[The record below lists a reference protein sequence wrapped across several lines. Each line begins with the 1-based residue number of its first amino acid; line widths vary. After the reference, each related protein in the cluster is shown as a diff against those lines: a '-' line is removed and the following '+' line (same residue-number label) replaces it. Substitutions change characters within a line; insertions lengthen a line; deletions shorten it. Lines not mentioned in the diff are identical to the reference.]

1 MKKLIALAAVATC
14 GAALA
19 VESANI
25 VGYGEADLNKDY
37 TGVGPMFFAIGEDV
51 TSIQN
56 LQVKGVASAMGTG
69 YTIAPITSTGNIPV
83 NYFYW
88 CGLSEYGVKDGWYTT
103 DDGATI
109 EAAAGEG
116 KSDDYLANI
125 SMARGEGLVTYMM
138 NASLTV
144 QGSGEVLT
152 GDFPRPLNKDYTGI
166 ANPYP
171 VDVSIQNYAITGLA
185 SAMGTGYTIA
195 PITSTGNIPVNYF
208 YWCGLSEYGVK
219 DGWYTTDD
227 GATIEAAAG
236 EGKSDDYLVDYTFT
250 PGQAAVTYMMNA
262 GLGLK
267 ITSPV
272 K

>member
-1 MKKLIALAAVATC
+1 MC
-14 GAALA
+14 GGLLA

-25 VGYGEADLNKDY
+25 VGYGEADLNLDY

-51 TSIQN
+51 VSIQN
-56 LQVKGVASAMGTG
+56 LKVK
-69 YTIAPITSTGNIPV
+69 
-83 NYFYW
+83 
-88 CGLSEYGVKDGWYTT
+88 
-103 DDGATI
+103 
-109 EAAAGEG
+109 
-116 KSDDYLANI
+116 
-125 SMARGEGLVTYMM
+125 
-138 NASLTV
+138 
-144 QGSGEVLT
+144 
-152 GDFPRPLNKDYTGI
+152 
-166 ANPYP
+166 
-171 VDVSIQNYAITGLA
+171 GLA

-195 PITSTGNIPVNYF
+195 PITSGGNIPVKYF

-250 PGQAAVTYMMNA
+250 PGQAAITYMMDA